1 MVELEA
7 EREMDRTQA
16 AGFLRRLADELEG
29 TAGAPDIGDAATEPE
44 TMTVVVG
51 DESATVVLPDRLAL
65 DVEIESR
72 SPLLESAVEQS
83 IEIEL
88 TWDVEDLPEDEAIE
102 IV

>member
-7 EREMDRTQA
+7 ERVMDRTQA
-16 AGFLRRLADELEG
+16 AGFLRQLADELEG
-29 TAGAPDIGDAATEPE
+29 AAGAPDIGDRTTEHE

-51 DESATVVLPDRLAL
+51 DESATVVLPDRLEL

-88 TWDVEDLPEDEAIE
+88 SWNVEDLPEDEAIE